1 MIKLKALKIS
11 VIQPIS
17 AVFFVP
23 LRQMVETL
31 TFYLW
36 VSLIEGLKQK
46 SCKNSTNLLALLI
59 FFQMDYENLNIT
71 CY

>member
-1 MIKLKALKIS
+1 MSKLKALKIS

-31 TFYLW
+31 TFYCGF
-36 VSLIEGLKQK
+36 SLIEGLKQK
-46 SCKNSTNLLALLI
+46 SCKNSKSFSTPYI
-59 FFQMDYENLNIT
+59 FSNGL
-71 CY
+71 